1 MKKLYKFFIS
11 STYEDLQNERQEVIS
26 CVLDSHNFPIAM
38 EQFPASPLNQ
48 WDYIK
53 NEIDTTDYY
62 ILIVAG
68 KYGTIDP
75 DEQIS
80 YTEKEFNYAK
90 EKQIPVIAF
99 ILKNT
104 ENIAACKTETEST
117 RRDKLN
123 AFRERLLNAGIL
135 IKFFDDIKDLKYQ
148 VSQSIHQV
156 IENTPRPGWVRMT
169 DEDKNS
175 EKNIQVSK
183 SENERQTPLQKIMKF
198 LENPNDWENVPGGE
212 EKKYYKYDPEYT
224 ITFSWNEDDPPTRC
238 EYYFFDHPDQT
249 PHWGSIKI
257 AFNQTVLKEITG
269 IGLDGYRFSTAVPLT
284 EGLFD
289 HSTHGEQVWYRYM
302 IKGEFNYLV
311 HRFYADQ
318 DDNSYNDVCR
328 IYESD
333 ILIFENQREHQKFLS
348 FARRTWKSKDKFS
361 ENIIP
366 PFFPQIANL
375 VMGKF
380 KEDYVNMK
388 ILNRML
394 DAFRHQDN
402 YKNTDTFDCRQQVLS
417 PKENFLLLLN
427 DVSNW
432 QSKQNT
438 QGLYYYHKFHP
449 EFCMAQVSE
458 FEKVKKAEPQAFF
471 YSSHDM
477 YISNFHIMYN
487 STVLEE
493 LEVWALD
500 EQRLILPKPQVFKIP
515 NKHDFWYS
523 YYLLDSLEG
532 KVMKLFGK
540 GSVDTSSRGLN
551 LHPFLVFK
559 NLSDKSSFD
568 LYLESN
574 FNKYSDDKIY
584 ELYGVFIDEEK
595 NGRVYSAFQV
605 AKYSRLYMDWLKET
619 EYSLQE
625 LN

>member
-11 STYEDLQNERQEVIS
+11 STYEDLQKERQEVIS

-104 ENIAACKTETEST
+104 ENLAACKTETEST
-117 RRDKLN
+117 RRDKIN

-135 IKFFDDIKDLKYQ
+135 IKFFDDIHDLKYQ
-148 VSQSIHQV
+148 VSQSIHAV
-156 IENTPRPGWVRMT
+156 IENIPRPGWVRMT
-169 DEDKNS
+169 DADKNS

-212 EKKYYKYDPEYT
+212 EKKYYKYAPEYT
-224 ITFSWNEDDPPTRC
+224 ITFSWNKDDPPTRC
-238 EYYFFDHPDQT
+238 EYYFFDHPDQS
-249 PHWGSIKI
+249 PHWGCIKI

-269 IGLDGYRFSTAVPLT
+269 IGLDGYRFSTAVPIT

-289 HSTHGEQVWYRYM
+289 HYTHDEQVWYRYM

-333 ILIFENQREHQKFLS
+333 ILIFENQREYQMFLS
-348 FARRTWKSKDKFS
+348 FARRNWKNKDKFS

-375 VMGKF
+375 VMEKF

-402 YKNTDTFDCRQQVLS
+402 LKNTDTFDCRQQVLS
-417 PKENFLLLLN
+417 PEDNFLFLLN

-438 QGLYYYHKFHP
+438 RGLYFYHKFHP
-449 EFCMAQVSE
+449 EFSIVQIVE

-471 YSSHDM
+471 YSNHDM

-493 LEVWALD
+493 IEVWALD
-500 EQRLILPKPQVFKIP
+500 EQRLILPKPLVFKIP

-523 YYLLDSLEG
+523 YYSLDSLEG

-605 AKYSRLYMDWLKET
+605 AKCSRLYMDWLKET

>member
-1 MKKLYKFFIS
+1 MKELYNFFIS
-11 STYEDLQNERQEVIS
+11 STYEDLKKERKAVIK
-26 CVLDSHNFPIAM
+26 CVLDSQNFPIAM
-38 EQFPASPLNQ
+38 EKFPASPLNQ

-53 NEIDTTDYY
+53 NKIDTTDYY

-75 DEQIS
+75 DERIS

-90 EKQIPVIAF
+90 MKQIPVLAF

-104 ENIAACKTETEST
+104 ENLAACKTETEST

-135 IKFFDDIKDLKYQ
+135 IKFFKDINDLKYQ
-148 VSQSIHQV
+148 VSQSIHAV
-156 IENTPRPGWVRMT
+156 IM
-169 DEDKNS
+169 NS
-175 EKNIQVSK
+175 EKDIQVSE

-224 ITFSWNEDDPPTRC
+224 ITFSWNEDDHPTRC
-238 EYYFFDHPDQT
+238 EYYFFDHPDQS
-249 PHWGSIKI
+249 PHWGCIKI

-269 IGLDGYRFSTAVPLT
+269 IGLDGYRFSTAVPIT

-289 HSTHGEQVWYRYM
+289 HYTHDEQVWYRYM

-333 ILIFENQREHQKFLS
+333 ILIFENQREYQMFLS
-348 FARRTWKSKDKFS
+348 FARRNWKNKDKFS

-375 VMGKF
+375 VMEKY

-402 YKNTDTFDCRQQVLS
+402 LKNT
-417 PKENFLLLLN
+417 
-427 DVSNW
+427 
-432 QSKQNT
+432 
-438 QGLYYYHKFHP
+438 
-449 EFCMAQVSE
+449 
-458 FEKVKKAEPQAFF
+458 
-471 YSSHDM
+471 
-477 YISNFHIMYN
+477 
-487 STVLEE
+487 
-493 LEVWALD
+493 
-500 EQRLILPKPQVFKIP
+500 
-515 NKHDFWYS
+515 
-523 YYLLDSLEG
+523 
-532 KVMKLFGK
+532 
-540 GSVDTSSRGLN
+540 
-551 LHPFLVFK
+551 
-559 NLSDKSSFD
+559 
-568 LYLESN
+568 
-574 FNKYSDDKIY
+574 
-584 ELYGVFIDEEK
+584 
-595 NGRVYSAFQV
+595 
-605 AKYSRLYMDWLKET
+605 
-619 EYSLQE
+619 
-625 LN
+625 

>member
-1 MKKLYKFFIS
+1 MYNFFIS
-11 STYEDLQNERQEVIS
+11 STYKDLKEERQEVITG
-26 CVLDSHNFPIAM
+26 VLETRNFPIAM
-38 EQFPASPLNQ
+38 EMFPASNFDQ
-48 WDYIK
+48 WDFIQK
-53 NEIDTTDYY
+53 EIDSVDYY
-62 ILIVAG
+62 ILIVGG
-68 KYGTIDP
+68 KYGTIP
-75 DEQIS
+75 ANEQIS
-80 YTEKEFNYAK
+80 YTEKEFDYVLQK
-90 EKQIPVIAF
+90 GIPIISFVIED
-99 ILKNT
+99 IGKLPR
-104 ENIAACKTETEST
+104 EKTETDS
-117 RRDKLN
+117 KLN
-123 AFRERLLNAGIL
+123 RLLE
-135 IKFFDDIKDLKYQ
+135 KFTDKVKSGRVVKFYKNKEDLKSKVVVAIPQTIKDF
-148 VSQSIHQV
+148 
-156 IENTPRPGWVRMT
+156 ERPGWVRET
-169 DEDKNS
+169 DEGKKS
-175 EKNIQVSK
+175 EKDIQVSK

-212 EKKYYKYDPEYT
+212 EKKYYKYAPEYT

-269 IGLDGYRFSTAVPLT
+269 IGLDGYRFSTAVPLK

-318 DDNSYNDVCR
+318 DDNSYNDVCC

-348 FARRTWKSKDKFS
+348 FARRTWKNKDNFS

-532 KVMKLFGK
+532 KVMKFFGK

-605 AKYSRLYMDWLKET
+605 AKCSRLYMDWLKET

>member
-1 MKKLYKFFIS
+1 METVMKKLYKFFIS
-11 STYEDLQNERQEVIS
+11 STYEDLQKERQEVIS

-104 ENIAACKTETEST
+104 ENLAACKTETEST
-117 RRDKLN
+117 RRDKIN

-135 IKFFDDIKDLKYQ
+135 IKFFDDIHDLKYQ
-148 VSQSIHQV
+148 VSQSIHAV
-156 IENTPRPGWVRMT
+156 IENIPRPGWVRMT
-169 DEDKNS
+169 DADKNS

-249 PHWGSIKI
+249 PHWGCIKI

-269 IGLDGYRFSTAVPLT
+269 IGLDGNRFSTAVPIT

-318 DDNSYNDVCR
+318 DDNSYNDVCC

-348 FARRTWKSKDKFS
+348 FARRNWENKDKFA

-375 VMGKF
+375 KMEKF
-380 KEDYVNMK
+380 KEDFINMK

-394 DAFRHQDN
+394 VKF
-402 YKNTDTFDCRQQVLS
+402 RQQ
-417 PKENFLLLLN
+417 NQF
-427 DVSNW
+427 
-432 QSKQNT
+432 
-438 QGLYYYHKFHP
+438 
-449 EFCMAQVSE
+449 
-458 FEKVKKAEPQAFF
+458 
-471 YSSHDM
+471 
-477 YISNFHIMYN
+477 
-487 STVLEE
+487 
-493 LEVWALD
+493 
-500 EQRLILPKPQVFKIP
+500 
-515 NKHDFWYS
+515 
-523 YYLLDSLEG
+523 
-532 KVMKLFGK
+532 
-540 GSVDTSSRGLN
+540 
-551 LHPFLVFK
+551 
-559 NLSDKSSFD
+559 
-568 LYLESN
+568 
-574 FNKYSDDKIY
+574 
-584 ELYGVFIDEEK
+584 
-595 NGRVYSAFQV
+595 
-605 AKYSRLYMDWLKET
+605 
-619 EYSLQE
+619 
-625 LN
+625 